1 MFGDGVILW
10 QVTLGLNLF
19 RRETSDLISFL
30 FHAEAYNF
38 LAAENQIYLPPYGK
52 WSSSKIQFASVPPPA
67 TISNECHI
75 FVQS

>member
-1 MFGDGVILW
+1 MFGDGVVLW
-10 QVTLGLNLF
+10 RVTSGLNLF

-52 WSSSKIQFASVPPPA
+52 
-67 TISNECHI
+67 
-75 FVQS
+75 